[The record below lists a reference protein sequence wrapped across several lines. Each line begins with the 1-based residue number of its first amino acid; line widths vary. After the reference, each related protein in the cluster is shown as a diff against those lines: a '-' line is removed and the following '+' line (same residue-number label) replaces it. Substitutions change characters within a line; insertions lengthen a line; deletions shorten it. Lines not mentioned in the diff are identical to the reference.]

1 MYNRKS
7 KSSESRSENNEYD
20 ESVGDAPSKR
30 NKKVTYLRHF
40 PNVVEEEVLRR
51 YPCALV
57 IDFLRQ
63 GYLYV
68 TKNYLAFHSNIF
80 GYVTKLLIP
89 LLSIEEITKEKTAKI
104 IPNAIGIQ
112 TAEGKHTFSSFL
124 SRDRT
129 LAFIME
135 VWNQAKRAETISLDS
150 YDRDSDYSMCSSE
163 EEIIEETDIVCKQV
177 EIAHKTSVTDPVP
190 TKNTNPKNTNLL
202 TSVTK
207 KPGINTRISK
217 ERTTHFILYYAAI
230 ILIVLLFLSAA
241 VLLHRIVK
249 VYNLYSY
256 ETPNESE
263 KMYYKELKQFFEKNP
278 EMLAKSFGSIHNF
291 AEENIKHVSSV
302 RKSLESIYSVL
313 SSESEKQDT
322 NDFKNV

>member
-1 MYNRKS
+1 MHNRKS
-7 KSSESRSENNEYD
+7 KSSESRSENMEHD
-20 ESVGDAPSKR
+20 ESVTETRQKR

-89 LLSIEEITKEKTAKI
+89 LLSIEDITKEKTAKI

-112 TAEGKHTFSSFL
+112 TLEGKHTFSSFL

-129 LAFIME
+129 LMFITE
-135 VWNQAKRAETISLDS
+135 VWKQAKHAETMSLDS
-150 YDRDSDYSMCSSE
+150 YERDSDYSMCSSE
-163 EEIIEETDIVCKQV
+163 EEIVEET
-177 EIAHKTSVTDPVP
+177 HKTSVTDSVSRQKPETDSVP
-190 TKNTNPKNTNLL
+190 RQKPEND
-202 TSVTK
+202 SVPRQEPEIK
-207 KPGINTRISK
+207 ARISK
-217 ERTTHFILYYAAI
+217 QSTTHFFLYYAAI

-241 VLLHRIVK
+241 VLLHRIFRI
-249 VYNLYSY
+249 YNRYSY
-256 ETPNESE
+256 ETPNETQ
-263 KMYYKELKQFFEKNP
+263 KMYYKELKDFFQKNP
-278 EMLAKSFGSIHNF
+278 EMLAKSFGSIHSF
-291 AEENIKHVSSV
+291 AEENMKHVSSV
-302 RKSLESIYSVL
+302 RKSLESLYSAIT
-313 SSESEKQDT
+313 SESEKQDT
-322 NDFKNV
+322 NDFKSV

>member
-1 MYNRKS
+1 MYNRKN
-7 KSSESRSENNEYD
+7 KSSESRSENMEND
-20 ESVGDAPSKR
+20 ESVTETPRKR

-89 LLSIEEITKEKTAKI
+89 LLSIEDITKEKTAKI

-112 TAEGKHTFSSFL
+112 TLEGKHTFSSFL

-129 LAFIME
+129 LTFITE
-135 VWNQAKRAETISLDS
+135 VWKQAKHAETISLDS
-150 YDRDSDYSMCSSE
+150 YERDSDYSMCSSE
-163 EEIIEETDIVCKQV
+163 EEIVEET
-177 EIAHKTSVTDPVP
+177 HKTSVTDSLSREKTETDSVP
-190 TKNTNPKNTNLL
+190 RQ
-202 TSVTK
+202 
-207 KPGINTRISK
+207 KPEIKARISK
-217 ERTTHFILYYAAI
+217 QSTTHFFLYYAAI
-230 ILIVLLFLSAA
+230 ILIILLFLSAA
-241 VLLHRIVK
+241 VLLHRILRI
-249 VYNLYSY
+249 YNRYSY

-263 KMYYKELKQFFEKNP
+263 KMYYKELENFFQKNP

-302 RKSLESIYSVL
+302 RKSLESLYSAII
-313 SSESEKQDT
+313 SESEKSNT
-322 NDFKNV
+322 NDFKKV